1 MKAIVDKVLSFSSDV
16 RTGTSAYLDDILI
29 DESVVSAQA
38 VSTHLAQYGLE
49 SKAPEHVREGARVLG
64 LQVWGERNTLQW
76 KRGSE
81 NNVPPTQLTR
91 RSVFSY
97 CGELMGH
104 YPVCGWLRVATAFIK
119 REANRVSSRWDEPIH
134 DDRIQ
139 EHLDEVAREVSKND
153 PVRGRWDVSGSAARV
168 WEDASALA
176 LGVALEVDN
185 SVIEDGVWLRP
196 NDARHIN
203 MAELDAVIKGLN
215 LAIAWRMRT
224 IELMTD
230 SAAVHRWLS
239 DGLSGKA
246 RLRTKAANEML
257 IRRRIETVVAL
268 VREYQ
273 LTMTVTLVRSMEDKA
288 DRLTRVPRRWL
299 VNKEPVQEAAGAV
312 VSDSSFERLIAEVHH
327 AAGHPG
333 VRRTLYFAQRRD
345 PRIAKRE
352 VSRVVSNCDVCQ
364 SIDPPPTKWKHGRL
378 EVPKVRQRVG
388 VDLTH
393 CGKEL
398 YLTLIDCGPSRFCI
412 WRRLSERSSTEIA
425 RHLESVFYERGAPE
439 ELLTDNDT
447 AFRSNEDARLAD
459 PAPTKWKHGRLE
471 VPKVWQRVG
480 VDVTHCGKELYLT
493 LIDCG
498 PSRFCI
504 WRRPSQS
511 SSTEI
516 ARHLESV
523 FYERGGPEE
532 MLTDNDTAF
541 RSNEVAR
548 LAERWGT
555 RLRFR
560 CAYAASG
567 NGITERCH
575 RTIKVIARRTG
586 CTVQEAVY
594 RYNLMPRDDCSA
606 ARAPANAIYRYTV
619 RDREESSIHQTR
631 QSTRCPYAVG
641 DSVWIRPHAN
651 RCDTR
656 YDSGFVTRVISDQP
670 VKVDG
675 MPRHVRDIRHRTG
688 TPGQPLRPVFDT
700 SGHGVNELRVTRH
713 EDEPGTFRFSVA
725 AEPQPAEQLVTDNGV
740 SQAGTAPRRSTRRR
754 QQRRCPLSDCS
765 SRGSSPSSRG
775 EMVAGDRDA
784 QESLVTANGTRIITD
799 VPAHGMMEHHEETDL
814 RRSGRIQNR
823 SRINGD

>member
-16 RTGTSAYLDDILI
+16 CTGTSAYLDDILV

-49 SKAPEHVREGARVLG
+49 SKAAEHVREGARVLG
-64 LQVWGERNTLQW
+64 LQVWGQRNTLQW

-91 RSVFSY
+91 RSVFY
-97 CGELMGH
+97 CGELVRH
-104 YPVCGWLRVATAFIK
+104 YPVCGWLQVATAFIK

-168 WEDASALA
+168 WVDASALA
-176 LGVALEVDN
+176 LGIALEVDN

-196 NDARHIN
+196 NDGRHIN
-203 MAELDAVIKGLN
+203 MAELDAVIKGLS
-215 LAIAWRMRT
+215 LAIVWRMRT

-257 IRRRIETVVAL
+257 IRRRIETVLAL

-273 LTMTVTLVRSMEDKA
+273 LTMTVRLVRSMENKA

-333 VRRTLYFAQRRD
+333 VRRTLYFARRRD

-364 SIDPPPTKWKHGRL
+364 SI
-378 EVPKVRQRVG
+378 
-388 VDLTH
+388 
-393 CGKEL
+393 
-398 YLTLIDCGPSRFCI
+398 
-412 WRRLSERSSTEIA
+412 
-425 RHLESVFYERGAPE
+425 
-439 ELLTDNDT
+439 
-447 AFRSNEDARLAD
+447 D

-619 RDREESSIHQTR
+619 RDREESSIHRTR

-641 DSVWIRPHAN
+641 ESVWIRPHAN

-656 YDSGFVTRVISDQP
+656 YDSGFVTRVISDQA
-670 VKVDG
+670 VEVDG
-675 MPRHVRDIRHRTG
+675 MPRHVRDIRRRTG
-688 TPGQPLRPVFDT
+688 TPGQSLRPVFDT
-700 SGHGVNELRVTRH
+700 SGHGVNQLRVTRH

-775 EMVAGDRDA
+775 EMVAGDRDV
-784 QESLVTANGTRIITD
+784 QETLLTANGTRIITD
-799 VPAHGMMEHHEETDL
+799 VPAHGMMEHPEEADV
-814 RRSGRIQNR
+814 RCSGRIQNR